1 MAYVSNPVLLAITF
15 IEGSAVLII
24 LIVNALLTTSFSA
37 RYFRYWL
44 AGWTCFFALEASKIA
59 AVLRGGNG
67 VEVNAYYLAAL
78 LMAAMFFAAAMEF
91 VGLGQKQ
98 KYYVWWGILAFIGIA
113 ALRLAKLTIQAHW
126 AASLLVASLLFGA
139 GALLWKPR
147 GHHRGLPGKLLSIAL
162 ALSGLHVIDRAL
174 WINEKLGLLRISLQG
189 LLLITAGVAMA
200 VLVLEAGRARHE
212 ELNEKLRRLS
222 FITARATQ
230 SLRVG
235 EALHRILG
243 HLLESLDATHGL
255 VLLRDENRDAQHL
268 YLIASVGA
276 GEESR
281 SKLAQ
286 VALSAAWVERLL
298 QQPEPVYFDGK
309 LESSIREG
317 CFGMDQVT
325 TGVALRLPGKDAP
338 LGLLAIGSDSNRK
351 FQSDEKHFL
360 ANVVNLLGLT
370 VQNISL
376 LEAAA
381 DSRRQWRDTFD
392 SIDDMILAHSTDG
405 AIIRTN
411 RAFGQRVHMEPV
423 ALVGKQVRDV
433 LRRGTAQWNR
443 CPYCEGVAGKPDQ
456 ADPSFGG
463 YFLVSDS
470 ALHSSEGGEMG
481 TIHVLKDF
489 TSMRLAENKFRNLF
503 ERAQE
508 GVFIATPD
516 GKLLDCNSAL
526 VRLYGC
532 ESREELLRT
541 YTPSQFYADVA
552 DRRRLEALLD
562 EHGQVADFEFQFR
575 RRDGE
580 VRSAHMS
587 AFVTRDE
594 AGSPI
599 VYQGFVLDITERKHA
614 ESEIRRRNQELLA
627 LNTIGELLRHSK
639 LTDGLTE
646 ALRKVIDLLALDV
659 GAVFMFNDRAKTL
672 KPSVAVG
679 FWADQFQRSAPIEI
693 TAELFE
699 QLRHVHPTLL
709 PGSAP
714 SLPSAFRALQQQE
727 RIVSCQLIVLWSQ
740 DRLMGMI
747 LVGCRQA
754 RSFSAAEMNLFAAV
768 GNQIATSIDKSVLLD
783 QTREAYETLRHTQ
796 EQLLQSE
803 KMAAVGQ
810 LISGVAHELNNPL
823 TAILGYSQLLQ
834 SREFPEDRRFDY
846 VDKLVK
852 QAQRTHRIVQNLLS
866 FARQHKPERTAVHVN
881 KIVEDTLILREYD
894 MQLANVLIHREL
906 DANLPDTAGDSHQ
919 LQQVFLN
926 ILNNAVDA
934 VSEKNQGIGEI
945 WIRTRRIG
953 DRISVDFANNG
964 PPVQNPHRI
973 FDPFYTTKPVGKGT
987 GLGLSICYGIVKEHG
1002 GEIQVRNLPRGV
1014 TFTVTIPL
1022 ISAAALASS
1031 EETKL
1036 AYDATSFRILLVES
1050 DESVLEVATEALGRK
1065 GMSARAARNG
1075 FDAIEILKQESFD
1088 AAILDVKLTGET
1100 STSALYSWIEQNRS
1114 ELSSRVIFTAS
1125 SRQDPD
1131 AIDLPT
1137 RCGCALLTKPFRP
1150 EDLLNALQKVLATE
1164 VSGSLQS

>member
-1 MAYVSNPVLLAITF
+1 
-15 IEGSAVLII
+15 
-24 LIVNALLTTSFSA
+24 
-37 RYFRYWL
+37 
-44 AGWTCFFALEASKIA
+44 
-59 AVLRGGNG
+59 
-67 VEVNAYYLAAL
+67 
-78 LMAAMFFAAAMEF
+78 
-91 VGLGQKQ
+91 
-98 KYYVWWGILAFIGIA
+98 
-113 ALRLAKLTIQAHW
+113 
-126 AASLLVASLLFGA
+126 
-139 GALLWKPR
+139 
-147 GHHRGLPGKLLSIAL
+147 
-162 ALSGLHVIDRAL
+162 
-174 WINEKLGLLRISLQG
+174 LLRISLQG

-255 VLLRDENRDAQHL
+255 VLLRDENRDAQYL
-268 YLIASVGA
+268 YLVASVGVS
-276 GEESR
+276 EECR

-298 QQPEPVYFDGK
+298 QQSEPVYFDRK

-317 CFGMDQVT
+317 CFGTDQVT
-325 TGVALRLPGKDAP
+325 TGVALRLPGKDAS

-405 AIIRTN
+405 GIIRTN
-411 RAFGQRVHMEPV
+411 RAFGQRVHMAPV

-532 ESREELLRT
+532 ESREDLLRT
-541 YTPSQFYADVA
+541 YTTSQFYADVA
-552 DRRRLEALLD
+552 DRRRLESLLD

-580 VRSAHMS
+580 IRSAHLS

-639 LTDGLTE
+639 LNEGLTE
-646 ALRKVIDLLALDV
+646 ALRKVIDLVALDV

-714 SLPSAFRALQQQE
+714 SLPAAFRSIQQQE
-727 RIVSCQLIVLWSQ
+727 HIVSCQLIVLWSQ

-834 SREFPEDRRFDY
+834 SREFPEDRRSDY

-906 DANLPDTAGDSHQ
+906 DTNLPDTAGDSHQ

-945 WIRTRRIG
+945 WIRTRKIG
-953 DRISVDFANNG
+953 DRISVDFTNNG
-964 PPVQNPHRI
+964 PPVQNSHRI

-1022 ISAAALASS
+1022 ISPAALASS
-1031 EETKL
+1031 EQSKQ

-1075 FDAIEILKQESFD
+1075 FDAIEILKLESFD
-1088 AAILDVKLTGET
+1088 AAMLDVTLTGET

-1114 ELSSRVIFTAS
+1114 ELASRVIFTAS

-1150 EDLLNALQKVLATE
+1150 EDLLSALQKVLATE
-1164 VSGSLQS
+1164 VSGSLKP

>member
-866 FARQHKPERTAVHVN
+866 FARQHKPERT
-881 KIVEDTLILREYD
+881 
-894 MQLANVLIHREL
+894 
-906 DANLPDTAGDSHQ
+906 
-919 LQQVFLN
+919 
-926 ILNNAVDA
+926 
-934 VSEKNQGIGEI
+934 
-945 WIRTRRIG
+945 
-953 DRISVDFANNG
+953 
-964 PPVQNPHRI
+964 
-973 FDPFYTTKPVGKGT
+973 
-987 GLGLSICYGIVKEHG
+987 
-1002 GEIQVRNLPRGV
+1002 RG
-1014 TFTVTIPL
+1014 
-1022 ISAAALASS
+1022 A
-1031 EETKL
+1031 
-1036 AYDATSFRILLVES
+1036 
-1050 DESVLEVATEALGRK
+1050 
-1065 GMSARAARNG
+1065 
-1075 FDAIEILKQESFD
+1075 
-1088 AAILDVKLTGET
+1088 
-1100 STSALYSWIEQNRS
+1100 
-1114 ELSSRVIFTAS
+1114 
-1125 SRQDPD
+1125 
-1131 AIDLPT
+1131 
-1137 RCGCALLTKPFRP
+1137 C
-1150 EDLLNALQKVLATE
+1150 
-1164 VSGSLQS
+1164 